1 MDRDQSWPNRKENMM
16 TSEVIMDMAEKMETS
31 VEAFRQELSKI
42 RTGRASLSL
51 LDGIKV
57 AAYGSSMPLNQVGTL
72 TIPESR
78 QIVIQPWDPQVMTS
92 IEKAILKSDLGL
104 NPVNDGKVI
113 RINIPQLTEERRRE
127 LVRIVKKIA
136 EEYRVA
142 VRNHRRDAIDTLKKQ
157 KKNKEISEDEQFKLQ
172 DEAQKE
178 TDTYIAKIDEVA
190 AEKENEVMEV

>member
-1 MDRDQSWPNRKENMM
+1 MS
-16 TSEVIMDMAEKMETS
+16 SEVIMEMAEKMENS
-31 VEAFRQELSKI
+31 LGAFKSELTKI

-57 AAYGSSMPLNQVGTL
+57 DAYGSPMPLNQVGTL

-78 QIVIQPWDPQVMTS
+78 QIVIQPWDPQVMS
-92 IEKAILKSDLGL
+92 GIEKAILKSDLGL
-104 NPVNDGKVI
+104 TPVNDGKVI
-113 RINIPQLTEERRRE
+113 RINIPQLTEERRKE
-127 LVRIVKKIA
+127 LVKIVKKVA

-142 VRNHRRDAIDTLKKQ
+142 VRNHRREAIDTLKKQ

-178 TDTYIAKIDEVA
+178 TDASIAKIDKVA

>member
-1 MDRDQSWPNRKENMM
+1 M
-16 TSEVIMDMAEKMETS
+16 TSEVIMEMAEKMDKS
-31 VEAFRQELSKI
+31 LDALKQELTKI

-57 AAYGSSMPLNQVGTL
+57 EAYGSSMPLNQVGSL

-78 QIVIQPWDPQVMTS
+78 QIVIQPWDPQVMPS
-92 IEKAILKSDLGL
+92 IDKAILKSDLGL
-104 NPVNDGKVI
+104 TPVNDGKVI
-113 RINIPQLTEERRRE
+113 RINIPQLTEERRRD
-127 LVRIVKKIA
+127 LVKIVKKIA

-142 VRNHRRDAIDTLKKQ
+142 VRNHRRDAIDALKKQ

-178 TDTYIAKIDEVA
+178 TDSCIAKIDEVA

>member
-1 MDRDQSWPNRKENMM
+1 MS
-16 TSEVIMDMAEKMETS
+16 SEVIMEMAEKMENS
-31 VEAFRQELSKI
+31 LGAFKSELTKI

-57 AAYGSSMPLNQVGTL
+57 EAYGSPMPLNQVGSL

-78 QIVIQPWDPQVMTS
+78 QIVIQPWDPQVMS
-92 IEKAILKSDLGL
+92 GIEKAILKSDLGL
-104 NPVNDGKVI
+104 TPVNDGKVI
-113 RINIPQLTEERRRE
+113 RINIPQLTEERRKE
-127 LVRIVKKIA
+127 LVKIVKKIA

-142 VRNHRRDAIDTLKKQ
+142 VRNHRREAIDTLKKQ

-178 TDTYIAKIDEVA
+178 TDTSIAKIDKVA